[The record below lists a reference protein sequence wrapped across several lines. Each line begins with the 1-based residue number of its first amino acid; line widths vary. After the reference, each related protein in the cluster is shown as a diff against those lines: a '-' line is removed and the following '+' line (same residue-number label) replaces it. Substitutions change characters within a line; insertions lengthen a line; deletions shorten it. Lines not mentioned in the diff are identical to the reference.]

1 VDRGGRAG
9 RRGNPCEKHGGRG
22 RGRQDAPGLSLY
34 LVAVLALF
42 PAVLSSPPM
51 SGRRP
56 RLLAVVAVIGAVA
69 SVAAGAGGCGR
80 KPAAKAVGGVSIEE
94 LKVGSGATAT
104 SGKVVSAHYTGR
116 FPDGTKF
123 DSSYDAGAPIDF
135 LLGSGK
141 VIKGWDIGIEGMR
154 VGGKRKLTIPP
165 ELAYGARGGGPIPPN
180 ATLVFDVELVAVK

>member
-1 VDRGGRAG
+1 M
-9 RRGNPCEKHGGRG
+9 
-22 RGRQDAPGLSLY
+22 
-34 LVAVLALF
+34 
-42 PAVLSSPPM
+42 M

-56 RLLAVVAVIGAVA
+56 RLLAVVAMIGAVA
-69 SVAAGAGGCGR
+69 SIAVGSVGVGCGR
-80 KPAAKAVGGVSIEE
+80 KPAARTLGGVTIEE

-104 SGKVVSAHYTGR
+104 SGKVVSAHYAGR